1 MTIRFTSKPLLL
13 PTIVFLGLLTV
24 VILLWNSSLD
34 GHKELL
40 QHRVD
45 TNGYFRFKEFLS
57 SCEDDIAAL
66 ENLKERIEM
75 TNGGYFDYW
84 EEDAALILAQNP
96 SFKFV
101 QWIDSTMIIRKITPL
116 AGNEAAIGLD
126 ISRHPRKDGWSRHV
140 KDSSTNITSWIP
152 LTQGGRVFLVDV
164 PVFFN
169 GAFQGTITAGMD
181 FTVPFNQLTTGMN
194 DFSIVMKDDEGTE
207 FYRYNNPNP
216 EYFEDELVY
225 EKSYLVDELDGQH
238 WTFSLMPSDINI
250 LQAQRREAYS
260 DLIFG
265 ILLSVL
271 TSSMIYFYLVSR
283 RENGRFRELNAKLN
297 DLNATIRKEQLKAE
311 KASKAK
317 TEFVSNMS
325 HEIRTPLN
333 AILGFIEILKA
344 SELDKSSLECV
355 SLMDIS
361 SNKLL
366 MLVNNILEIDKIE
379 SGKIEFNKEE
389 FSPSAE
395 LRSIL
400 SIYRP
405 SMEVKGLQVLLNV
418 RSQDNCKVIGDMG
431 KYGQILTNLLRNAL
445 KFTEAGSIEV
455 SYSEKVVAR
464 KLQVRISIKD
474 TGIGIPK
481 EKLKTIFDR
490 FIQVDSGISKKHEG
504 SGLGLYIT
512 YILIELL
519 EGHIEVDSVENEGT
533 EFILKFNFPLS
544 EVTQIRAER
553 SPESIDLSG
562 FRILIV
568 DDNKINMMVLKKTMD
583 NFGVHSSCVSN
594 GKEAVK
600 AVANG
605 EYDLVFMDVHMPE
618 MDGFEA
624 TKEIRKTNKDIVIIG
639 FSADVT
645 KETIQGA
652 KDVGM
657 NDYFTKPMSFDKL
670 KQNLANYLIKV

>member
-1 MTIRFTSKPLLL
+1 
-13 PTIVFLGLLTV
+13 
-24 VILLWNSSLD
+24 
-34 GHKELL
+34 
-40 QHRVD
+40 
-45 TNGYFRFKEFLS
+45 
-57 SCEDDIAAL
+57 
-66 ENLKERIEM
+66 M

-116 AGNEAAIGLD
+116 AGNEAAIDLD
-126 ISRHPRKDGWSRHV
+126 ISRHPRRDGWSRHV

-169 GAFQGTITAGMD
+169 DAFQGTITAGMD
-181 FTVPFNQLTTGMN
+181 FTVPFNELTTGMN

-405 SMEVKGLQVLLNV
+405 SMEVKGLKVLLNV
-418 RSQDNCKVIGDMG
+418 RSQDNYKVIGDMG

-445 KFTEAGSIEV
+445 KFTEVGSIEV

-490 FIQVDSGISKKHEG
+490 FIQVDSGIAKKHEG

-670 KQNLANYLIKV
+670 KQNLSNYLIKV

>member
-1 MTIRFTSKPLLL
+1 MTIKFTSKPLLL
-13 PTIVFLGLLTV
+13 PTIVFLGLLAV

-116 AGNEAAIGLD
+116 AGNEAAIDLD
-126 ISRHPRKDGWSRHV
+126 ISRHPRRDGWSRHV

-169 GAFQGTITAGMD
+169 DAFQGTITAGMD
-181 FTVPFNQLTTGMN
+181 FTVPFNELTTGMN

-405 SMEVKGLQVLLNV
+405 SMEVKGLKVLLNV
-418 RSQDNCKVIGDMG
+418 RSQDNYKVIGDMG

-445 KFTEAGSIEV
+445 KFTEVGSIEV

-490 FIQVDSGISKKHEG
+490 FIQVDSGIAKKHEG

-670 KQNLANYLIKV
+670 KQNLSNYLIKV